1 MIDGILLA
9 PYYLALKFRHF
20 LYDHGI
26 LKSVRAS
33 VPTVCFGNITVGGTG
48 KTPHTEMTLRTLLSM
63 EEAGGRHFAVLS
75 RGYRRKSRGF
85 QQVTADSTASF
96 SGDEPLQM
104 KLKFPE
110 VTVAVDAD
118 RVEGCGFLSRP
129 EKLKTSKR
137 GRKCVNKEFLPAD
150 LIVLDD
156 AFQHRSL
163 KPDLSILLIDWNRPV
178 MTDHLLPIGRLR
190 DLKERVA
197 AADAVIVTKCPTFIG
212 GQEKQEWLNALG
224 VRNFD
229 PDSLQ
234 GTIAGGRKQTFLFS
248 AIKYCSAIPV
258 FPDGDARYVYSKRAI
273 LATGIANDT
282 PLRSFLAGQ
291 YRIVRHLAFGDH
303 HRFSPADIRAI
314 CSAADSEPT
323 AVVVTT
329 EKDAQRL
336 CGMKKIPE
344 TLRKRMFQVPIEAVF
359 LTEHE
364 TAIFRKLLQDLL

>member
-1 MIDGILLA
+1 MIDRILLA

-197 AADAVIVTKCPTFIG
+197 AADAVIVTKCPANISPI
-212 GQEKQEWLNALG
+212 EKRIISKQLNLKAYQQLLFTTMEYG
-224 VRNFD
+224 SILTLEGK
-229 PDSLQ
+229 PAECHPSADS
-234 GTIAGGRKQTFLFS
+234 TIL
-248 AIKYCSAIPV
+248 CV
-258 FPDGDARYVYSKRAI
+258 
-273 LATGIANDT
+273 TGIAA
-282 PLRSFLAGQ
+282 PAPYHEHLRSMTPQ
-291 YRIVRHLAFGDH
+291 VINMAFPDH
-303 HRFSPADIRAI
+303 HNFREADIQRI
-314 CSAADSEPT
+314 TEEFHKISANEKYIF
-323 AVVVTT
+323 TT
-329 EKDAQRL
+329 EKDAMRL
-336 CGMKKIPE
+336 KLCPLPDEIKGHLYYI
-344 TLRKRMFQVPIEAVF
+344 PIEPVF
-359 LTEHE
+359 LTPRDQLTKTIHDYV
-364 TAIFRKLLQDLL
+364 RKNKRK

>member
-1 MIDGILLA
+1 MIDRILLA

-197 AADAVIVTKCPTFIG
+197 AADAVIVTKCPTFI
-212 GQEKQEWLNALG
+212 
-224 VRNFD
+224 
-229 PDSLQ
+229 
-234 GTIAGGRKQTFLFS
+234 
-248 AIKYCSAIPV
+248 
-258 FPDGDARYVYSKRAI
+258 RYVYSKRAI

-291 YRIVRHLAFGDH
+291 YRIVQHLVFGDH
-303 HRFSPADIRAI
+303 HRFSMSDIRAI

-336 CGMKKIPE
+336 RGMKKIPE